1 MLSRRTAPRRA
12 ARRPCPRPRGAGA
25 DRRGLS
31 QPADPPGRPL
41 CAGHRDRPA
50 RAHAHAALLRGARP
64 AHGGGE
70 PGRRRRHR
78 RRRGGGPRHAGR
90 LHARLRRQPDPRHQC
105 RALPLAALQPGDGF
119 RAGRAHRGAAHGAGG
134 ESRTAGA
141 LGGGTRR
148 AGQGAARP
156 AQLRLHRQ
164 RSTPR
169 ASLGRGAAQQAR
181 IDIVH
186 ALCQHGQV
194 FTELLAGRTQL
205 MFYPYQPLKPHI
217 DAGRLRPLATT
228 GRRGRPGCPTCR
240 PWSSPAIRTSS

>member
-156 AQLRLHRQ
+156 LNFA
-164 RSTPR
+164 STGSGTSP
-169 ASLGRGAAQQAR
+169 SLGRGEAAGADR
-181 IDIVH
+181 H
-186 ALCQHGQV
+186 RPCPMPHGQV
-194 FTELLAGRTQL
+194 FTELLPAHAAHV
-205 MFYPYQPLKPHI
+205 YPCQPLKPHI
-217 DAGRLRPLATT
+217 DAGGC
-228 GRRGRPGCPTCR
+228 GRRPPGGRRLLPDLPTMVESGY
-240 PWSSPAIRTSS
+240 PTSS